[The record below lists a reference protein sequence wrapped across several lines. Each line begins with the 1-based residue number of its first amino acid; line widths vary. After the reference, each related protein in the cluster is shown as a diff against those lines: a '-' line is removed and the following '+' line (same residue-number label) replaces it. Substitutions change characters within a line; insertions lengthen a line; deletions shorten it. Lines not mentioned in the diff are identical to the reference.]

1 MLAHRLAERVIVFDK
16 QDTHEPAVSKHTIA
30 WKAAGNLT
38 NEKRRVQAAVRK
50 DAYIEPGEAQYCSCR
65 R

>member
-30 WKAAGNLT
+30 GKLRGT
-38 NEKRRVQAAVRK
+38 
-50 DAYIEPGEAQYCSCR
+50 
-65 R
+65 